1 MTNKQF
7 KICAVVVRK
16 RRLGDI
22 LAVFPQFD
30 YLSLQE
36 ALPPRAL
43 DFSDASFDD
52 DTLVTL
58 SPLMQE
64 AFDHACRKL
73 MTTTITLL
81 LAAAGVLVS
90 ILKP

>member
-7 KICAVVVRK
+7 KICSVVARK

-22 LAVFPQFD
+22 LTVFPRFD

-43 DFSDASFDD
+43 DFSDINFND

-64 AFDHACRKL
+64 AFDHACRKIL
-73 MTTTITLL
+73 TTSITLL

>member
-16 RRLGDI
+16 HRLGDI
-22 LAVFPQFD
+22 LAVFLQYN
-30 YLSLQE
+30 YLTLQD

-64 AFDHACRKL
+64 TFDHACRKL
-73 MTTTITLL
+73 LTTTITLL
-81 LAAAGVLVS
+81 LAAAGVFVS

>member
-1 MTNKQF
+1 MTNQQF
-7 KICAVVVRK
+7 KICVVIVRK
-16 RRLGDI
+16 HRLGDI
-22 LAVFPQFD
+22 LAVFPQYD
-30 YLSLQE
+30 YLTLQD

-43 DFSDASFDD
+43 EFSDDRCND

-64 AFDHACRKL
+64 AFDHSCRKL
-73 MTTTITLL
+73 LTTSITLL

-90 ILKP
+90 IFKS

>member
-7 KICAVVVRK
+7 KICAVVARK

-22 LAVFPQFD
+22 LTVFPQFD

-43 DFSDASFDD
+43 DFSDINFND

-64 AFDHACRKL
+64 SFDHACRKL
-73 MTTTITLL
+73 LATSITLL